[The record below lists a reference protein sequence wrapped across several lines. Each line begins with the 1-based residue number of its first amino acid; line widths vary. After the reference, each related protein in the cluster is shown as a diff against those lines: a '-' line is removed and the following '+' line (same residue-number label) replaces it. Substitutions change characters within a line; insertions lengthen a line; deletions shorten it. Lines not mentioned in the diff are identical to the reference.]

1 MKYNYYQIS
10 LVTVGICLSC
20 SAPTRAELAEYSASR
35 DNSVV
40 IQNLPAT
47 PTTEMTGEL
56 ATEFTAEA
64 LQPINSIEIGKTPV
78 PKLNNSESDNEQI
91 LTNHVTPTPELVTEP
106 SEAATVTGI
115 TTDEL
120 SSLTSTT
127 LPPQPDDREI
137 FPTVLVQNFDSINL
151 ILSDSNDGSQ
161 SASGEL
167 QWTSARPDGHAPIS
181 VMGEHTHKAGEFMF
195 SYRYMLMRMEGN
207 RDGTDDLSTQE
218 VLQQFPVTPTNMD
231 MEMHMFGGMYA
242 PTDNLTLMV
251 MVPYVLKE
259 MDHLTRTGV
268 NFTTNSEGFG
278 DLQLTA
284 LYNVLRQNRQR
295 LHFNLGLS
303 FPTGSIDERDDTPA
317 GNNLRLPYPMQ
328 IGSGTFDLRPGI
340 TYLGQVDLVSWG
352 AQASTILRLGENS
365 NDYQLGDQF
374 NLTGWIAGKWLD
386 WLSTSL
392 RLDFKSWGNISG
404 ADPLLNPRM
413 IPTANPNLRGGERLD
428 LGLGMN
434 LYAPSGP
441 LKGTRLGVEF
451 ALPIVQSLD
460 GPQLETD
467 WQLTVGLQ
475 ASF

>member
-1 MKYNYYQIS
+1 MKWSCCQIS
-10 LVTVGICLSC
+10 SLTVGIFLSC
-20 SAPTRAELAEYSASR
+20 SVPTGAEL
-35 DNSVV
+35 
-40 IQNLPAT
+40 T
-47 PTTEMTGEL
+47 
-56 ATEFTAEA
+56 TEFTSEA
-64 LQPINSIEIGKTPV
+64 LKPIHPIEIGKNPI
-78 PKLNNSESDNEQI
+78 PELNNPETVDESLATNQI
-91 LTNHVTPTPELVTEP
+91 KAIPESVAEA
-106 SEAATVTGI
+106 SEATTVIG
-115 TTDEL
+115 TTSDEL
-120 SSLTSTT
+120 PSLTSTN
-127 LPPQPDDREI
+127 LLRQKDEQDI
-137 FPTVLVQNFDSINL
+137 FPTLSVQNFENFNL

-161 SASGEL
+161 AGNSEL

-195 SYRYMLMRMEGN
+195 SYRYMFMRMDGN
-207 RDGTDDLSTQE
+207 RDGTEDLSDQE
-218 VLQQFPVTPTNMD
+218 VLQQFPVTPTDMD

-242 PTDNLTLMV
+242 PTDDLTLML

-259 MDHLTRTGV
+259 MDHVTRTGV

-295 LHFNLGLS
+295 LHFNLGVS

-317 GNNLRLPYPMQ
+317 GNNVRLPYPMQ
-328 IGSGTFDLRPGI
+328 IGSGTFDLRPGV
-340 TYLGQVDLVSWG
+340 TYLGQADLVSWG

-365 NDYQLGDQF
+365 NDYQLGDQY
-374 NLTGWIAGKWLD
+374 NLTGWIAGKWVD

-392 RLDFKSWGNISG
+392 RLDFKTWGNING
-404 ADPLLNPRM
+404 ADPLLNPMM

-428 LGLGMN
+428 LGLGVN
-434 LYAPSGP
+434 LYAPSGA

-451 ALPIVQSLD
+451 ALPLVQSLD

-467 WQLTVGLQ
+467 WHLTIGLQ